1 MEREQA
7 SPTLSLRLLGSF
19 GCADASGRPLSLTG
33 RRARAILAY
42 LAIDPHHA
50 ATRDKLC
57 GLFWADRSDAQA
69 RSSLRQ
75 CLLELRTALGPAAES
90 VLTATR
96 SEVALVPGSVRSDV
110 GKHAGVN
117 GTIPPS
123 EIASALDSLGADG
136 LLDDLELGG
145 PFGEWRDRER
155 ARFER
160 MLAGQVAMQ
169 LDGLA
174 EAQAWSE
181 VVALAEAWLRRD
193 PLDEAAIAHAL
204 RAELAMGASAAA
216 QRRYDIVRKL
226 LWSELAIYPGATI
239 EQAMAMR
246 PAPLAL
252 EPQLAKPARA
262 EPASEPVLAVLAF
275 DNLSVDPEMDF
286 FSEGVAEEILNLLA
300 RSTGI
305 KVLAR
310 SSSFVF
316 RGRDKL
322 TGIISSRL
330 GATHFLDGAV
340 RRNGDRLR
348 VSAALVDC
356 DTQVTLWSDQY
367 NRELADV
374 FVLQDDIAAAV
385 ALGLEGVF
393 KVQRQVPALAPAVYD
408 RYLRARGMAG
418 SPADKAQCAVLL
430 EGVVAEAPGFAPAW
444 ASLAMVRAIAARSSG
459 GTDAFEA
466 ARGAVIAAAERS
478 IALDSQA
485 GLPLV
490 ALSLLEA
497 EHTYATR
504 EGLLIRAAAASPYD
518 AEVLKHL
525 GDFEGSVGRI
535 AASRETTLRAATLDP
550 MNPLLATNA
559 AVALSDMGAIDEA
572 YAEFDTIA
580 ERWPDVAWINAG
592 PLMIAALLR
601 DWDRAE
607 RFFDRR
613 GSNNEYLK
621 RALST
626 ADLLLMPLDTAR
638 TRLLGIVERNLADHG
653 IIELGLLITMSAC
666 GLLDEAFDAVVR
678 ADFGA
683 KRGQMPGG
691 LYLTSIIFGATNK
704 AMRADPRFLGLC
716 SRLGL
721 CQYWTTTGNW
731 PDCAD
736 EPLGYDF
743 RVEAART
750 VVSAPTMEMQP

>member
-7 SPTLSLRLLGSF
+7 SPPLALRLLGSF
-19 GCADASGRPLSLTG
+19 GCADASGRLLSLTG

-42 LAIDPHHA
+42 LAIDPHHT

-57 GLFWADRSDAQA
+57 GLFWADRSEAQA

-75 CLLELRTALGPAAES
+75 CLLELRTALGPTAES
-90 VLTATR
+90 VLTTTR

-117 GTIPPS
+117 GSIAPS
-123 EIASALDSLGADG
+123 EIACALDALGANG

-204 RAELAMGASAAA
+204 RAEQAMGASAAA

-226 LWSELAIYPGATI
+226 LWSELAIHPGATI

-246 PAPLAL
+246 PVPPAL
-252 EPQLAKPARA
+252 EPQPAKPARA

-393 KVQRQVPALAPAVYD
+393 KVRRQVPALAPAIYD
-408 RYLRARGMAG
+408 CYLRARGMAG
-418 SPADKAQCAVLL
+418 SPADKTQCRALL
-430 EGVVAEAPGFAPAW
+430 EAVVAEAPGFAPAW
-444 ASLAMVRAIAARSSG
+444 ASLAMVRAIDARWTA

-466 ARGAVIAAAERS
+466 ARGEVIAAAERS
-478 IALDSQA
+478 IALDPQA
-485 GLPLV
+485 GLPLA

-504 EGLLIRAAAASPYD
+504 EGLLMRAAAASPYD

-535 AASRETTLRAATLDP
+535 AASRETILRAATLDP

-572 YAEFDTIA
+572 FAEFDAIVG
-580 ERWPDVAWINAG
+580 RWPDVAWINAG
-592 PLMIAALLR
+592 PLMTAALLR

-613 GSNNEYLK
+613 NTNNEYLK

-626 ADLLLMPLDTAR
+626 AELLLMPQDTAR

-653 IIELGLLITMSAC
+653 MIELGLLITMSAC

-691 LYLTSIIFGATNK
+691 LYLTTIIFGATNK
-704 AMRADPRFLGLC
+704 VMRADPRFLGLC

-750 VVSAPTMEMQP
+750 VVSAPKMEMHP